1 MVLNQGGIAPGGLNF
16 DAKARRESTD
26 LEDLFIAHIGGM
38 DAFARG
44 LLVAD
49 RLRQNGKIAA
59 FRKARYASFD
69 SGKGKD
75 FAAGQLGLAALRD
88 LAAANGEP
96 KQVSGK
102 QEMLENLVNQLVF
115 G

>member
-1 MVLNQGGIAPGGLNF
+1 MV
-16 DAKARRESTD
+16 REV
-26 LEDLFIAHIGGM
+26 F
-38 DAFARG
+38 
-44 LLVAD
+44 
-49 RLRQNGKIAA
+49 NGERPASEGAA
-59 FRKARYASFD
+59 I
-69 SGKGKD
+69 
-75 FAAGQLGLAALRD
+75 LAALRD